1 MDLNAVNAMTA
12 ENFVATFGGVFEH
25 SPWVAQETCKVRP
38 FASVEQMHGA
48 MFNVV
53 RSAPHAKIHTLLAM
67 HPDLAGK
74 EAQEGSM
81 TSSSVAEQ
89 ASARLDA
96 LSAPEMR
103 KMSEL
108 NAAYRTRHNFPFII
122 AVRNYSKEEIFSEF
136 ERRLQHDSM
145 TEFSNAL
152 EQISDI
158 VGMRL
163 ERMFADGKTPA
174 AVMENA

>member
-1 MDLNAVNAMTA
+1 MDLHAVNAMTA
-12 ENFVATFGGVFEH
+12 ERFVATFGGVFEH

-38 FASVEQMHGA
+38 FASVEQLHGA
-48 MFNVV
+48 MFNTL
-53 RSAPHAKIHTLLAM
+53 RSAAHEKVHTLLAM

-74 EAQEGSM
+74 EAQEGTM
-81 TSSSVAEQ
+81 TSNSVAEQ

-96 LSAPEMR
+96 LTPPEMR
-103 KMSEL
+103 KMREL

-122 AVRNYSKEEIFSEF
+122 AVRNYSKEQIFSEF

-163 ERMFADGKTPA
+163 ERIFANGEAHAP
-174 AVMENA
+174 VMERA

>member
-12 ENFVATFGGVFEH
+12 EGFVATFGGVFEH
-25 SPWVAQETCKVRP
+25 SPWVAQETCTMRP
-38 FASVEQMHGA
+38 FVSLEQLQNA

-53 RSAPHAKIHTLLAM
+53 LGAPQEKIHTLLSE

-96 LSAPEMR
+96 LSPPEMS
-103 KMSEL
+103 KMREL
-108 NAAYRTRHNFPFII
+108 NAAYRIRHNFPFII
-122 AVRNYSKEEIFSEF
+122 AVRNYSKDEIFSEF
-136 ERRLQHDSM
+136 ERRLHHDS
-145 TEFSNAL
+145 TIEFDAAL
-152 EQISDI
+152 EQIFDI

-163 ERMFADGKTPA
+163 ERIFANGKTPA